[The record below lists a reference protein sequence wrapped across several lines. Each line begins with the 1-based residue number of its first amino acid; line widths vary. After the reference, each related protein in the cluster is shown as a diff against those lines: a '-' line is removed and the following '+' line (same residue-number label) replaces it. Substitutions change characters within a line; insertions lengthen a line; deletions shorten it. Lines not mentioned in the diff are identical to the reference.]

1 MAEEYD
7 ELNTGEARE
16 PLTPEERR
24 RIEEEEERREAER
37 AALLAAQRA
46 ALIERQE
53 DAYVL
58 RRVEAEFAERARI
71 QREQHEAELRASGG
85 AGESNLALILLVG
98 ILISA
103 AVLILAAVSRPR
115 EPQSPTSSHVRPGA
129 IAADAWVDV
138 RMVEFSNRGAT
149 RGRSGTSWA
158 RGDNPGSGSVPL
170 RVLAARPA
178 CHRGRVAST

>member
-1 MAEEYD
+1 MGEEYD

-46 ALIERQE
+46 ALMERQE

-103 AVLILAAVSRPR
+103 AVLVLAAISRPR
-115 EPQSPTSSHVRPGA
+115 TARSPATSQPRLA
-129 IAADAWVDV
+129 TIAAHAWVDV
-138 RMVEFSNRGAT
+138 RMVEFNK
-149 RGRSGTSWA
+149 
-158 RGDNPGSGSVPL
+158 
-170 RVLAARPA
+170 
-178 CHRGRVAST
+178 